1 MQPDRIT
8 PAEGRPVLNP
18 GFSLRPLDLTCDIA
32 VIHPW
37 YQMDYAYYWNMQ
49 NTTVA
54 AIHDFYAKGASSGH
68 LHAYLG
74 FYQDAPAFVVECYDP
89 ADDALGK
96 LYPVQCGDWGM
107 HFFVG
112 PCEQPIRHFTRDILR
127 VVMAFVFDHLHA
139 RRVIVEP
146 DIRNSNVHRL
156 NAMVG
161 FVNQAVI
168 EFPGKTAQLAVCTLE
183 DFTNSLRG

>member
-1 MQPDRIT
+1 MRYDLIT
-8 PAEGRPVLNP
+8 PAEGRPELSP
-18 GFSLRPLDLTCDIA
+18 DLSLRPLDLTSDIA

-37 YQMDYAYYWNMQ
+37 YQMDYAHYWNMQ
-49 NTTVA
+49 HMT
-54 AIHDFYAKGASSGH
+54 AIATRDFYVDGASSGH
-68 LHAYLG
+68 LHAYMG
-74 FYQDAPAFVVECYDP
+74 FYQNTPAFVVECYDP

-96 LYPVQCGDWGM
+96 LYPVQTGDRGM

-139 RRVIVEP
+139 RRVVVEP
-146 DIRNSNVHRL
+146 DIRNTKVHRL

-168 EFPGKTAQLAVCTLE
+168 ELPSKTAQLAFCTPE